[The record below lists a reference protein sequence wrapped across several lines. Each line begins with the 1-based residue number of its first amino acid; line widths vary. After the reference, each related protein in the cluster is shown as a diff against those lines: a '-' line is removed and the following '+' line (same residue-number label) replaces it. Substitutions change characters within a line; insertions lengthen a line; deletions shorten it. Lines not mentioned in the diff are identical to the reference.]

1 MSLNIASF
9 LSFLV
14 KPGKKL
20 SECQRHYQH
29 AISRYTPHA
38 KIPQC
43 KPDGSF
49 EPLQCDMSY
58 CYCVD
63 QNGDERPNTRLNVRY
78 GRPVCDET
86 GIEIL
91 DNCSPQCQIN
101 MLGEGYGLM
110 AQLHKLQQLILNN
123 LLCGF

>member
-1 MSLNIASF
+1 MFQVTNRPLNIASF
-9 LSFLV
+9 LSFSV

-20 SECQRHYQH
+20 SECQRRYQH
-29 AISRYTPHA
+29 AISRYTLHA

-63 QNGDERPNTRLNVRY
+63 QNGDERPDTRVNVRY

-86 GIEIL
+86 GIEI
-91 DNCSPQCQIN
+91 
-101 MLGEGYGLM
+101 
-110 AQLHKLQQLILNN
+110 
-123 LLCGF
+123 

>member
-1 MSLNIASF
+1 VKLFLMAFTETKSLLTFYFFFDNVLGYQKVAKHCLIS
-9 LSFLV
+9 LVSV

-20 SECQRHYQH
+20 SECQRRYQH

-63 QNGDERPNTRLNVRY
+63 QNGDERPDTRLNVRY

-86 GIEIL
+86 GSEI
-91 DNCSPQCQIN
+91 
-101 MLGEGYGLM
+101 
-110 AQLHKLQQLILNN
+110 
-123 LLCGF
+123 

>member
-1 MSLNIASF
+1 MFQVTNRSLNIASF

-20 SECQRHYQH
+20 SECQRRYQH

-63 QNGDERPNTRLNVRY
+63 QNGDERPDTRVNVRY

-86 GIEIL
+86 GIEI
-91 DNCSPQCQIN
+91 
-101 MLGEGYGLM
+101 
-110 AQLHKLQQLILNN
+110 
-123 LLCGF
+123 

>member
-1 MSLNIASF
+1 MLLASLVQVLSRSLNNALF
-9 LSFLV
+9 LTFLV

-20 SECQRHYQH
+20 SECQRRYQH

-63 QNGDERPNTRLNVRY
+63 QNGDERPDTRLNVRY
-78 GRPVCDET
+78 GRPDCDEA
-86 GIEIL
+86 GINTSFRLRFASSIL
-91 DNCSPQCQIN
+91 F
-101 MLGEGYGLM
+101 LE
-110 AQLHKLQQLILNN
+110 
-123 LLCGF
+123 